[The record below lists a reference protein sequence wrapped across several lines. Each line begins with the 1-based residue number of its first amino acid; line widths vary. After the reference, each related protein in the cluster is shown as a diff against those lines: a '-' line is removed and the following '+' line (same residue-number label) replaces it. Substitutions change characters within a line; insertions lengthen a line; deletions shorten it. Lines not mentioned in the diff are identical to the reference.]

1 MLIRPSFPIQASEIT
16 DPALLA
22 SRRSVLADMGI
33 ASLGMAGL
41 TAGFSV
47 AGTGSA
53 RAAGLTFKHGTP
65 IPQEPA
71 TPLDKITT
79 YNNYYEFGTDK
90 SDPSAMAGQLHT
102 TPWTVT
108 VDGECQ
114 KPMKLGLEDLTK
126 PDLLEERIYRH
137 RCVEAWSMV
146 IPWVGFPLAKIL
158 ARVEPTS
165 NAKFVMFQ
173 TLMRPNEMPG
183 ENGFV
188 LDWPYTEGL
197 RLDEAMNDLTILAVG
212 LYGQTLPNQNGA
224 PVRLVVP
231 WKYGFKGIKAIV
243 RISLVKEQP
252 ATTWNKL
259 APSEYGFYCNVNPTV
274 DHPRWTQAN
283 ERRIGELSRRPTLM
297 FNGYG
302 DQVASM
308 YTGMD
313 LRKDF

>member
-1 MLIRPSFPIQASEIT
+1 MLILSAPNISAAEIT
-16 DPALLA
+16 DAALYTRRRTVLSGLGLA
-22 SRRSVLADMGI
+22 AAALFGI
-33 ASLGMAGL
+33 GP
-41 TAGFSV
+41 
-47 AGTGSA
+47 A
-53 RAAGLTFKHGTP
+53 RAADLSFKHESL
-65 IPQEPA
+65 IPQEPT

-90 SDPSAMAGQLHT
+90 SSPAANARRLHT

-108 VDGECQ
+108 VDGECL
-114 KPMKLGLEDLTK
+114 KPTIIALEDLIK

-137 RCVEAWSMV
+137 RCVEGWSMV
-146 IPWVGFPLAKIL
+146 IPWVGFPLSKIL
-158 ARVEPTS
+158 SRVEPTS
-165 NAKFVMFQ
+165 NAKYVAFQ
-173 TLMRPNEMPG
+173 TLMRPSEMPG
-183 ENGFV
+183 ENGFL

-224 PVRLVVP
+224 PLRLVVP

-243 RISLVKEQP
+243 RISLVRDP
-252 ATTWNKL
+252 PLTTWNKL
-259 APSEYGFYCNVNPTV
+259 SPVEYGFYSNVNPNV
-274 DHPRWTQAN
+274 DHPRWSQAR
-283 ERRIGELSRRPTLM
+283 ERRIGEFSRRPTLM

-302 DQVASM
+302 DQVASL